1 MSAWLGQQRARLP
14 RFADEAVER
23 ARLTVVPR
31 QRRRA
36 PRVPFMILVSMV
48 LLGGVVGLL
57 MFNTHMQQVSFRA
70 TDLEARADALHAEEQ
85 SLRMDLDTLR
95 DPQRVAQ
102 RAQRLGMVPMANPAF
117 LRLSDG
123 EVLGNPAPAAATDR
137 QRLTPLPP
145 PKPRDFI
152 KRPVIVEA
160 DPAGPAGS
168 GASDGSGASG
178 EPALPADPP
187 DSGAVGVPSD
197 VPAGAAGTT
206 D

>member
-1 MSAWLGQQRARLP
+1 MSAWLGQQRVRLP
-14 RFADEAVER
+14 RFAEDAVER

-31 QRRRA
+31 PRRRRA

-57 MFNTHMQQVSFRA
+57 LFNTHMQQVSFRA
-70 TDLEARADALHAEEQ
+70 TALEAKADALHAEQQ
-85 SLRMDLDTLR
+85 SLRMDLDRLR
-95 DPQRVAQ
+95 DPQRVGR
-102 RAQRLGMVPMANPAF
+102 RAQRLGMVSMANPAF

-123 EVLGNPAPAAATDR
+123 AVLGDPAPSAATDA
-137 QRLTPLPP
+137 QRLTALPP

-152 KRPVIVEA
+152 KRPVTVRA
-160 DPAGPAGS
+160 DPSTPESTGS
-168 GASDGSGASG
+168 T
-178 EPALPADPP
+178 LPKEPP

-197 VPAGAAGTT
+197 VSGGSAGTT